1 MGLNSC
7 ESWPRNHSKLN
18 NYLLPTIG
26 GTLKWMHRPGLVHD
40 LVFLKAIPIS
50 CLSSL

>member
-7 ESWPRNHSKLN
+7 ESWCRNRSKLN
-18 NYLLPTIG
+18 NYLLPMTRG
-26 GTLKWMHRPGLVHD
+26 ALKWVRRPGLVHD
-40 LVFLKAIPIS
+40 QVFLEAIPIS